1 MKISIIG
8 IGRVGGALAIA
19 LAKNGYEIENLVA
32 RKKENAE
39 KIAEF
44 IKSNILT
51 ENEFNQISSDII
63 FITTQD
69 FEIENVAKSL
79 AANM

>member
-19 LAKNGYEIENLVA
+19 LAKNGFEIENLVA
-32 RKKENAE
+32 RKKEDAE
-39 KIAEF
+39 KIAET
-44 IKSNILT
+44 IKSNVLT
-51 ENEFNQISSDII
+51 EYSQISSQII

-69 FEIENVAKSL
+69 FEIEKIEESAPLV
-79 AANM
+79 

>member
-19 LAKNGYEIENLVA
+19 LAKNGCEIENLVA

-39 KIAEF
+39 KIA
-44 IKSNILT
+44 
-51 ENEFNQISSDII
+51 
-63 FITTQD
+63 
-69 FEIENVAKSL
+69 
-79 AANM
+79 